1 MNKNNYGKVNDYEI
15 YGALDLVEHE
25 IELLKT
31 DTEITEEDKKEL
43 IEDYKPYTNKNI
55 RITWA
60 VKDDYEDSF
69 TGVILVD
76 GNDNVIDRICY

>member
-1 MNKNNYGKVNDYEI
+1 MNINNYGKVEEYET
-15 YGALDLVEHE
+15 YGSLDSIEDNIE
-25 IELLKT
+25 ILKA

-43 IEDYKPYTNKNI
+43 IEDYEPYTNKNI

-60 VKDDYEDSF
+60 IKEDYEDSF

-76 GNDNVIDRICY
+76 ENDNVIDRIGY

>member
-1 MNKNNYGKVNDYEI
+1 MNINNYGKVEEYET
-15 YGALDLVEHE
+15 YGLLDSIEDN
-25 IELLKT
+25 IELLKA

-43 IEDYKPYTNKNI
+43 IEDYEPYQNKNI

-60 VKDDYEDSF
+60 IKEDYEDSF

-76 GNDNVIDRICY
+76 ENDNVIERIGY